1 MKDFHK
7 LIIDMDQFHLLTR
20 SQISAIIAETE
31 FCRGTSFEPFSY
43 DRQRK
48 TTGLSTLATYYLF
61 PLFLLFDM
69 TNDGDQALGQ
79 MSA

>member
-31 FCRGTSFEPFSY
+31 FYIGASFEPFSY
-43 DRQRK
+43 DRKCK
-48 TTGLSTLATYYLF
+48 TMGLETLATYYIF
-61 PLFLLFDM
+61 PLILLFDI
-69 TNDGDQALGQ
+69 TNDGDQTLGQ
-79 MSA
+79 TSA